1 MGRPLSSHKPCCGQP
16 ARAPQDSPL
25 YPAADSYFIYHT
37 PEGPDKTVHGGLR
50 TYSKGDQ
57 SVWERIIGAK
67 GHSELRDRLDDVL
80 RAIRTI
86 RTPTVIQASTTD
98 PESRL
103 YYLLKSVAIGKYF
116 KLYVVVAVKVDANSV
131 SGRVRTAYLTAK
143 PGKGRLL
150 WAEKS

>member
-1 MGRPLSSHKPCCGQP
+1 MGIDPRKAHEVTD
-16 ARAPQDSPL
+16 PQ
-25 YPAADSYFIYHT
+25 
-37 PEGPDKTVHGGLR
+37 GLIV
-50 TYSKGDQ
+50 TLQQ

-80 RAIRTI
+80 QAI

-103 YYLLKSVAIGKYF
+103 YYWLKPVALGKYA
-116 KLYVVVAVKVDANSV
+116 KLYAVVVVKVDANPV
-131 SGRVRTAYLTAK
+131 TGRVRTAYLTAK

-150 WAEKS
+150 WAEK